1 MARSSAVGTQK
12 TVMQIA
18 EQFQQEEKQKANG
31 TPWETKKD
39 DVNQNHQN
47 VLLPPLRRHMSTSNM
62 ENLNVDSEGL
72 SGNHV
77 SDLLLDDVLL
87 TAKYEGEYIKK

>member
-1 MARSSAVGTQK
+1 
-12 TVMQIA
+12 
-18 EQFQQEEKQKANG
+18 
-31 TPWETKKD
+31 
-39 DVNQNHQN
+39 
-47 VLLPPLRRHMSTSNM
+47 MSTSNM